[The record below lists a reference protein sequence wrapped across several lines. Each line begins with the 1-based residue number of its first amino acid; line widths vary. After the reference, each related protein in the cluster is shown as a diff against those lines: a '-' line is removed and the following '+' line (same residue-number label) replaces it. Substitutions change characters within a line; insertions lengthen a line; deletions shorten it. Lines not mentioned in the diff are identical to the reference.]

1 MAMRLTILIGSAII
15 LATSPVLAAEPTGD
29 WMVAEGAAHIRIEN
43 CAGALWGVVAW
54 EKVPGGKDTQNPDPA
69 KRNRP
74 TLGIPILIDM
84 KPAADGTRWD
94 GQVYNAENGKT
105 YTANITIKDP
115 NTLRIEGCVLGFLCG
130 GQNWTRVQGTAAQ
143 APGAPAKKD
152 GKNTPKGKGAV
163 SEVCSRVANL
173 AGATH

>member
-1 MAMRLTILIGSAII
+1 MRLSILVGSAII
-15 LATSPVLAAEPTGD
+15 LATAPVLAAEPVGD
-29 WMVAEGAAHIRIEN
+29 WLVANGAAHIRIEN
-43 CAGALWGVVAW
+43 CGGALWGVTSW
-54 EKVPGGKDTQNPDPA
+54 EKVPGKDTENPDPA
-69 KRNRP
+69 KRTRP

-105 YTANITIKDP
+105 YTANITMKDP

-130 GQNWTRVQGTAAQ
+130 GQTWTRVQVI
-143 APGAPAKKD
+143 APQTPAPKAKD
-152 GKNTPKGKGAV
+152 GKTAPKGKSAV

-173 AGATH
+173 ARTTH

>member
-1 MAMRLTILIGSAII
+1 MRFSILVGSAII
-15 LATSPVLAAEPTGD
+15 LATSPVLAAEPVGE
-29 WMVAEGAAHIRIEN
+29 WLVENGAAHIRIEN
-43 CAGALWGVVAW
+43 CGGALWGVTSW
-54 EKVPGGKDTQNPDPA
+54 EKVPGKDTQNPDPA

-105 YTANITIKDP
+105 YTANITLKDP
-115 NTLRIEGCVLGFLCG
+115 NTLRIQGCVLGFLCG
-130 GQNWTRVQGTAAQ
+130 GENWTRVQAPTQAQ
-143 APGAPAKKD
+143 APQAKVK
-152 GKNTPKGKGAV
+152 GSKTGPKGKSAG

-173 AGATH
+173 ARATH